1 MKTLLLIILI
11 PFAVI
16 LLIGMVTKK
25 YKNPYRLYLIFGKK
39 GSGKSTQLCKIALKY
54 LKKNKKLIK
63 HKKPAWTIYTN
74 MSDMSIPDVRII
86 DIKNLGDFV
95 PVSNSILLL
104 DEAGLDFDNRQ
115 YKNFS
120 TSKRDF
126 FVYQRHYKV
135 ICYLASQSYNVDK
148 KLRDLCDG
156 MFLYNCIFNVIS
168 LCRPIRKSITLTES
182 TSEAESRVAENLKFK
197 WIFSWRI
204 TFIPRYSK
212 YFKSFVI
219 PEKPELPYKEYD

>member
-1 MKTLLLIILI
+1 MKTILLIILI
-11 PFAVI
+11 PIAIIF
-16 LLIGMVTKK
+16 LIGIVTKK

-54 LKKNKKLIK
+54 LKKNKNLVK
-63 HKKPAWTIYTN
+63 HKKSVWTVYTN
-74 MSDMSIPDVRII
+74 MSDMCIPDVRII
-86 DIKNLGDFV
+86 DIKHLGDFV

-156 MFLYNCIFNVIS
+156 MFLYNCIFNVFS

-197 WIFSWRI
+197 WVFSWRI
-204 TFIPRYSK
+204 TFIPKYSK

-219 PEKPELPYKEYD
+219 PEKPELPYKECE